1 MSLFSLSFATISRLQ
16 QQLASGLPALEILVR
31 PRNVRQRVDLMNA
44 DINSVLLN
52 ELEKLLG
59 VVVELF
65 TKSNIV
71 EKSRAEQ
78 LRVLSGKA
86 SVSA

>member
-71 EKSRAEQ
+71 EKSRAE
-78 LRVLSGKA
+78 
-86 SVSA
+86 